1 MYGKGQLRQKSV
13 YIYLFNLHVHAIE
26 HKKCEITQIP
36 QRTKIHT
43 SLITYHMYIYIYKR
57 CYSEVIAIYEK
68 ICALGQSRLESQL
81 EIFNPG
87 LKIL

>member
-43 SLITYHMYIYIYKR
+43 SLITYHMYIYINA
-57 CYSEVIAIYEK
+57 AIQK
-68 ICALGQSRLESQL
+68 SLQFTKKSALWG
-81 EIFNPG
+81 NPDSNPNS
-87 LKIL
+87 KSSILD